1 MQSLYQHAIT
11 PFDPALLDLMRE
23 AISMQ
28 SLRPIQPYLTKLIR
42 PRSAQRSAQPTSGGP
57 RVLFTLYHSRSR
69 QLRAAC
75 WALYLSER
83 HRHSTSARSVI
94 LPRPCTIRY
103 LSSQWPV
110 PLFCGDHPCIPRPAV
125 GA

>member
-42 PRSAQRSAQPTSGGP
+42 PRSAQRSAHPT
-57 RVLFTLYHSRSR
+57 
-69 QLRAAC
+69 
-75 WALYLSER
+75 
-83 HRHSTSARSVI
+83 
-94 LPRPCTIRY
+94 
-103 LSSQWPV
+103 
-110 PLFCGDHPCIPRPAV
+110 
-125 GA
+125 